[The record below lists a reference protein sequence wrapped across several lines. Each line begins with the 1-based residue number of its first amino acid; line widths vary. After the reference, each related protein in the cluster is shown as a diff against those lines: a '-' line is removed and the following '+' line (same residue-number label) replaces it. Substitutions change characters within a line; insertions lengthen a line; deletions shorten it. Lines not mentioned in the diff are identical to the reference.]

1 MYLIAA
7 WCAVLLFN
15 FNFLLPQMNQRTTQ
29 KICLMSSIDDVML
42 SQTCPQATSWYNLS
56 SLLAIDHRTTS
67 FLGCFHLHVKKNKQP
82 CLVVINYS
90 KYLQYFEGQIN
101 KVFRPCVLDC
111 WLHSGSKKVQWKHFL
126 LFTDVFCGQL
136 LKKPSMY
143 LPLWVFD
150 EFLEKEYV

>member
-1 MYLIAA
+1 
-7 WCAVLLFN
+7 
-15 FNFLLPQMNQRTTQ
+15 MNQRTTQ

-42 SQTCPQATSWYNLS
+42 SHTCPQATSWYNLS

-101 KVFRPCVLDC
+101 KVFSTIRVGLLVA
-111 WLHSGSKKVQWKHFL
+111 WWVKKSSLKT
-126 LFTDVFCGQL
+126 FTVVYRCFCGQL
-136 LKKPSMY
+136 LRKQSVY
-143 LPLWVFD
+143 LLYEFSIY
-150 EFLEKEYV
+150 FLENLLA